1 MAQNVKVAISSDFLT
16 AFASLPRDAQGKVME
31 FSNRFRNNPV
41 SETIKYERVPDSIDD
56 KMNYVSVDEE
66 YSCIVAKQEQNGVYL
81 LLWVAAYEKACAWAK
96 NKRCEVNPKSG
107 TLQVYD
113 VHQGNNTAKQGI
125 FAGYSDEELLNL
137 GIPDSLLQFTKSLP
151 TKEAFYVAKASYPL
165 DAFEG
170 LSWLAEGIPYE
181 EVAEL
186 LDSDGTEE
194 VTDNDISAA
203 LERPDSM
210 KSFVVVEGEDELRN
224 IMAAPLEKWRVFLHP
239 TQRKLVKKNYSG
251 PVRVLGGAG
260 TGKTVVAMHRAKY
273 LASKV
278 GPKDKILF
286 TTFTANLA
294 ADIKENLRKLC
305 DVDLMR
311 KIEVVNFDAWVNHYL
326 TKKGYKAQVLYDIE
340 KLKTLWERA
349 LVEGMENIGLPV
361 EFYIDEW
368 IRVVVPQE
376 AFSLAAYVKA
386 SRVGRGTRLDRK
398 KRIAVWKVIEAY
410 MNIMKEEKVRDFNY
424 ATYECSALVA
434 NNESD
439 GIYPHII
446 VDEAQDLSDNAY
458 KLLRIIAGAEHANDL
473 FIVGDAHQR
482 IYKNRASLSR
492 CGINVRGRSSI
503 LKINYRTT
511 EEIRKGALAV
521 LQNISFDD
529 LDDAT
534 DVGDRCQSLTHGNM
548 PQVQEFQT
556 SEGELEF
563 IVNEIKNLTMNGVA
577 LADICVVTRTNRLL
591 DIYEQ
596 LIIDNGIKCRKISRK
611 QADDRVLDGVRLA
624 TMHRVK
630 GLEFQYV
637 FVVAVNDKIVPLQS
651 AIQVSDSIAKEESI
665 TSEKCLLYVA
675 MTRAQKAVYIT
686 GYGKLSPFL
695 K

>member
-1 MAQNVKVAISSDFLT
+1 MAQNTKVAISSDFLT
-16 AFASLPRDAQGKVME
+16 AFASLPRDIQGKVMG

-41 SETIKYERVPDSIDD
+41 AEDIKYEAVPESIDS
-56 KMNYVSVDEE
+56 KMHAVLVDEK
-66 YSCIVAKQEQNGVYL
+66 YSCVVAKQEQSGVFL
-81 LLWVAAYEKACAWAK
+81 LLWVAENEEACTWAK
-96 NKRCEVNPKSG
+96 YKRCEVNPKSG

-113 VHQGNNTAKQGI
+113 VQQGNDGVGNGVFTG
-125 FAGYSDEELLNL
+125 FTDDELLNL
-137 GIPDSLLQFTKSLP
+137 GVPDSMLQFTKSLP
-151 TKEAFYVAKASYPL
+151 SKEAFYAAKASYPL

-170 LSWLAEGIPYE
+170 LSWLAEGIPYA

-186 LDSDGTEE
+186 LDSEDTKAASN
-194 VTDNDISAA
+194 NDFSAA
-203 LERPDSM
+203 LAKPDSM
-210 KSFVVVEGEDELRN
+210 KSFVVVEGEEELRS
-224 IMAAPLEKWRVFLHP
+224 IMVAPLDKWRVFLHP
-239 TQRKLVKKNYSG
+239 TQRRIVNKDYSG
-251 PVRVLGGAG
+251 SVRVLGSAG

-278 GPKDKILF
+278 GTKEKILF

-305 DVDLMR
+305 DVNVMR
-311 KIEVVNFDAWVNHYL
+311 KIEVINFDAWVNHYL
-326 TKKGYKAQVLYDIE
+326 IKKGYKSQILYDIDR
-340 KLKTLWERA
+340 LKSLWERA
-349 LVEGMENIGLPV
+349 LIEGQENIGLPV

-368 IRVVVPQE
+368 IRVIVPQE
-376 AFSLAAYVKA
+376 AFTLAEYVKA
-386 SRVGRGTRLDRK
+386 SRIGRGTRLDRK

-439 GIYPHII
+439 GIYSHII

-458 KLLRIIAGAEHANDL
+458 KLLRTMAGAEHANDL

-482 IYKNRASLSR
+482 IYKNRASLSK

-511 EEIRKGALAV
+511 EEIRKGALAI

-529 LDDAT
+529 LDEAT

-548 PQVQEFQT
+548 PQVQEFKT
-556 SEGELEF
+556 SEDEIEF
-563 IVNEIKNLTMNGVA
+563 IVKEIKRLAINGVT
-577 LADICVVTRTNRLL
+577 LSDICVVTRTNRLL
-591 DIYEQ
+591 DNYEQ
-596 LIIDNGIKCRKISRK
+596 LITDNGISCRKISRK
-611 QADDRVLDGVRLA
+611 ESDDRSRGGVRLA

-637 FVVAVNDKIVPLQS
+637 FVVAANDKIVPLQS
-651 AIQVSDSIAKEESI
+651 AIQMSDSAAQEESI

>member
-1 MAQNVKVAISSDFLT
+1 MAQNMKVAISSDFLT
-16 AFASLPRDAQGKVME
+16 AFASLPRDIQGKVMG

-41 SETIKYERVPDSIDD
+41 AEDIKYEAVPESIDS
-56 KMNYVSVDEE
+56 KMHTVSVDEK
-66 YSCIVAKQEQNGVYL
+66 YSCVIAKQEQSGVFL
-81 LLWVAAYEKACAWAK
+81 LLWVAGNADACAWAK
-96 NKRCEVNPKSG
+96 YKRCEVNPKSG

-113 VHQGNNTAKQGI
+113 VQQGNDGVGNGV
-125 FAGYSDEELLNL
+125 FAGFTDDELLNL
-137 GIPDSLLQFTKSLP
+137 GVPDSLLQFTKSLP
-151 TKEAFYVAKASYPL
+151 SREAFYAAKTSYPL

-170 LSWLAEGIPYE
+170 LSWLAEGIPYA

-186 LDSDGTEE
+186 LDSEDTK
-194 VTDNDISAA
+194 TASNNDFSAA
-203 LERPDSM
+203 LAKPDSM
-210 KSFVVVEGEDELRN
+210 KSFVVVEGEEALRN
-224 IMAAPLEKWRVFLHP
+224 IMAAPLDKWRIFLHP
-239 TQRKLVKKNYSG
+239 TQRRIVNKDYSG
-251 PVRVLGGAG
+251 SVRVLGSAG

-305 DVDLMR
+305 DVNLMR
-311 KIEVVNFDAWVNHYL
+311 KIEVINFDAWVNHYL
-326 TKKGYKAQVLYDIE
+326 IKKGYKAQILYDIDR
-340 KLKTLWERA
+340 LKSLWERA
-349 LVEGMENIGLPV
+349 LVEGQENIGLPV

-376 AFSLAAYVKA
+376 TFTLAAYIKA
-386 SRVGRGTRLDRK
+386 SRLGRGTRLDRK

-434 NNESD
+434 NNEAD
-439 GIYPHII
+439 GIYNHII
-446 VDEAQDLSDNAY
+446 VDEAQDLSDNAF
-458 KLLRIIAGAEHANDL
+458 KLLRTMAGTEHANDL
-473 FIVGDAHQR
+473 FIVGDSHQR
-482 IYKNRASLSR
+482 IYKNRASLSK

-511 EEIRKGALAV
+511 EEVRKGALAV

-529 LDDAT
+529 LDEAT
-534 DVGDRCQSLTHGNM
+534 DVGDRCQSLTHGKM
-548 PQVQEFQT
+548 PQVQEFKT
-556 SEGELEF
+556 SEAEIEF
-563 IVNEIKNLTMNGVA
+563 IVKEIKRLAINGVT
-577 LADICVVTRTNRLL
+577 LSDICVVTRTNRLL

-596 LIIDNGIKCRKISRK
+596 LITENGITCRKISRK
-611 QADDRVLDGVRLA
+611 ESDDRSRGGVRLA

-637 FVVAVNDKIVPLQS
+637 FVVAANDKIIPLQS
-651 AIQVSDSIAKEESI
+651 AIQFSDSAAQEESI

>member
-1 MAQNVKVAISSDFLT
+1 MVQNIKVAISSDFLT
-16 AFASLPRDAQGKVME
+16 AFASLPRDIQGKVMG

-41 SETIKYERVPDSIDD
+41 AEELKYEAVPESIDN
-56 KMNYVSVDEE
+56 KMYTVMVDEK
-66 YSCIVAKQEQNGVYL
+66 YSCVIAKQEQSGVFL
-81 LLWVAAYEKACAWAK
+81 LLWVAGNEEACAWAK

-113 VHQGNNTAKQGI
+113 VQQGKEADVNGI
-125 FAGYSDEELLNL
+125 FTDYTDEELLNL
-137 GIPDSLLQFTKSLP
+137 GVPDFLLQFTKSLP
-151 TKEAFYVAKASYPL
+151 SKESFYAAKTSYPL

-170 LSWLAEGIPYE
+170 LSWLAEGIPYD

-186 LDSDGTEE
+186 VESEGKKEDS
-194 VTDNDISAA
+194 NDDFSAA
-203 LERPDSM
+203 LTRPDSM
-210 KSFVVVEGEDELRN
+210 KSFVIVEGEEELRN
-224 IMAAPLEKWRVFLHP
+224 IMAAPLDKWRIFLHP
-239 TQRKLVKKNYSG
+239 TQRRIVNKDYSG
-251 PVRVLGGAG
+251 SVRVLGSAG

-294 ADIKENLRKLC
+294 ADIKDNLRKLC

-311 KIEVVNFDAWVNHYL
+311 KIEVINFDAWVNHYL
-326 TKKGYKAQVLYDIE
+326 IKKGYKAHVLYDIDR
-340 KLKTLWERA
+340 LKSLWERA
-349 LVEGMENIGLPV
+349 LVEGQENIGLPV

-376 AFSLAAYVKA
+376 TFTLAAYIKA
-386 SRVGRGTRLDRK
+386 SRLGRGTRLDRK

-434 NNESD
+434 NNEAD
-439 GIYPHII
+439 GIYNHII
-446 VDEAQDLSDNAY
+446 VDEAQDLSDNAF
-458 KLLRIIAGAEHANDL
+458 KLLRTMAGTEHANDL
-473 FIVGDAHQR
+473 FIVGDSHQR
-482 IYKNRASLSR
+482 IYKNRASLSK

-511 EEIRKGALAV
+511 EEVRKGALAV

-529 LDDAT
+529 LDEAT
-534 DVGDRCQSLTHGNM
+534 DVGDRCQSLTHGKM
-548 PQVQEFQT
+548 PQVQEFKT
-556 SEGELEF
+556 SEGEIDF
-563 IVNEIKNLTMNGVA
+563 IVKEIKRLAINGVT
-577 LADICVVTRTNRLL
+577 LSDICVVTRTNRLL
-591 DIYEQ
+591 DIYGQ
-596 LIIDNGIKCRKISRK
+596 LITDNGITCRKISRK
-611 QADDRVLDGVRLA
+611 ESDDRSRGGVRLA

-637 FVVAVNDKIVPLQS
+637 FVVAANDKIIPLQS
-651 AIQVSDSIAKEESI
+651 TIQFSDSAAQEESI